1 MVRHRLHNT
10 VTLGRFNDAL
20 QWARDINAV
29 CKKRGWVEFGVMV
42 PSFGV
47 VNQFIL
53 EAEYPD
59 HATFFRENEAFQS
72 DSEAMSI
79 YRRGVELVAHGSHP
93 WDELEETAPL
103 QLG

>member
-1 MVRHRLHNT
+1 MVRHRLHT
-10 VTLGRFNDAL
+10 TITLGSFNDAL

-29 CKKRGWVEFGVMV
+29 CNQRGWTGFRVLV
-42 PSFGV
+42 PSFGA

-59 HATFFRENEAFQS
+59 HAAFFRENEAFQS
-72 DSEAMSI
+72 DAAAMSV
-79 YRRGVELVAHGSHP
+79 YRRGIELVAPGTHP

-103 QLG
+103 QIA